1 MKNLKLFVFALCLL
15 TMSLV
20 TVSAAET
27 GNCEDAIY
35 RANLGN
41 GNYACGNSTAEVIEN
56 AEEGKTVE
64 IEILKDFTMTA
75 DGTIN
80 RDIVYNLGGHTIAVT
95 SGKKWT
101 VAGANV
107 TFKNGTIEVADTAF
121 EVNSTSKATTLT
133 IDAKV
138 ESTATNAVVTVSNAT
153 KAAVVNVNGTWEV
166 KGELVGCTAD
176 GKETI
181 NLNANVTADL
191 TTPAQLVS
199 INAGTSVVNVLGGS
213 YESNRLVFRL
223 TNGTLNVKAGTIK
236 STGDNAIL
244 VNTAD
249 SDKKHALNINGG
261 TITTEAE
268 NKYSVY
274 FEYGTNAKN
283 GTYSITDGT
292 FTSGEDEKG
301 NQLPALYINA
311 QEFLD
316 NHKSWIKGGKFTKA
330 VVGDVKVGTKVY
342 KTSAAATKIFV
353 GNATVLNG

>member
-1 MKNLKLFVFALCLL
+1 
-15 TMSLV
+15 MSLL
-20 TVSAAET
+20 TVSADDSTAE
-27 GNCEDAIY
+27 GCKDSGKLFYAS
-35 RANLGN
+35 LGN
-41 GNYACGNSTAEVIEN
+41 GDYVCTNDTSDILAEID
-56 AEEGKTVE
+56 EGKSANVKVLHDYTP
-64 IEILKDFTMTA
+64 
-75 DGTIN
+75 
-80 RDIVYNLGGHTIAVT
+80 
-95 SGKKWT
+95 
-101 VAGANV
+101 GANVTLNKNITYDLNGNTLTFDTTHKYTIEGAEV
-107 TFKNGTIEVADTAF
+107 TFKNGTIVVPTSAPAGVFT
-121 EVNSTSKATTLT
+121 VNSATKASKLT
-133 IDAKV
+133 IDATV
-138 ESTATNAVVTVSNAT
+138 ESDTTNAIVQISS
-153 KAAVVNVNGTWEV
+153 AVKNTEVNLNGSWEV
-166 KGELVGCTAD
+166 KGELVGCTTGD
-176 GKETI
+176 KETI
-181 NLNANVTADL
+181 NLNAKITANL
-191 TTPAQLVS
+191 TGTQLVS
-199 INAGTSVVNVLGGS
+199 INAGASVVNVLGGS

-316 NHKSWIKGGKFTKA
+316 NHKAWIKGGKFTKA

-342 KTSAAATKIFV
+342 KTSAAATAILV